1 MTWFNLPL
9 TQDPPRTDGGTACS
23 PIVVDAASARTW
35 LTQQPQANTLGLQS
49 ALLQVLETMNGW
61 RLPAQQRF
69 DALEALRAAL
79 FTVDE
84 DCRRR
89 FERKPLPLAAN
100 EQAVFDTARRLW
112 HAAATGYLHCLRSA
126 VEKAAA
132 GDAPEHPD
140 RFAACVAHR
149 ALVCLRFELI
159 NNLLGAHE
167 ADGALWRNL
176 HATLATAEE
185 LGVCDT
191 PVVDRLLAETRDS
204 TIGGQYAMALLLYL
218 AQAGSLSRAQFLACS
233 RWFARW
239 RETVPVLDAL
249 PQADDAAGET
259 RPATPTRL
267 LALDLA
273 LDRALPRRGE
283 VPGIPRWLVLDGVLR
298 KMRQRRR
305 ALAEGEL
312 PETLKLGSE
321 LSADECD
328 KLLDTLTARLKEAAR
343 RPPLRNGKGAN
354 GSEAPRCEVVT
365 GLPDIHL
372 WLGGSPLTA
381 SEHDALR
388 LQRREQEQIA
398 IFGHV
403 VRNAPAA
410 ITPETWQLA
419 QEDCDARPAS
429 VASMGAAPSDLQA
442 SSPFVSSPL
451 AACPRQIRLCRP
463 AGAGSSRLSPRE
475 LIASRLPGTTGIQL
489 LRVDSVL
496 ARLDGSLSLLVHAL
510 PGVPQALLAEARER
524 GSGRTLREPALLL
537 APVTPPAADAR
548 GTPPPTPLTPP
559 PAAGAQPWL
568 AIVPAGLPGRSS
580 ALTLKDPDKRSYRLL
595 RCAEHGPGDE
605 LWECEAA
612 PAPA

>member
-9 TQDPPRTDGGTACS
+9 TQDPPRTDGGNAS
-23 PIVVDAASARTW
+23 APVVVDAASGRAW
-35 LTQQPQANTLGLQS
+35 LAQQPQANTLGLQS
-49 ALLQVLETMNGW
+49 ALLQVFEAMNGW

-69 DALEALRAAL
+69 DALEALRPAL

-100 EQAVFDTARRLW
+100 EQAVFDTARQLW

-126 VEKAAA
+126 VDKAAA
-132 GDAPEHPD
+132 SDAPDHPD

-149 ALVCLRFELI
+149 ALVCLRFELS

-191 PVVDRLLAETRDS
+191 PIVDRLLAETRDS

-218 AQAGSLSRAQFLACS
+218 AQAWSLSRAQFLACS

-239 RETVPVLDAL
+239 RETVPMLDAL
-249 PQADDAAGET
+249 PEADDAAGET

-305 ALAEGEL
+305 ALAEGES
-312 PETLKLGSE
+312 PEALKLGSE
-321 LSADECD
+321 LSADDCG
-328 KLLDTLTARLKEAAR
+328 KLLDTLTERLKEAAR
-343 RPPLRNGKGAN
+343 RPPLRNGAN
-354 GSEAPRCEVVT
+354 GSDAARCEVVT

-372 WLGGSPLTA
+372 WLGGSPLAA

-410 ITPETWQLA
+410 IAPETWQLA
-419 QEDCDARPAS
+419 QEDCDARPANKIGT
-429 VASMGAAPSDLQA
+429 VAVSTDPLA
-442 SSPFVSSPL
+442 SGPLVSS
-451 AACPRQIRLCRP
+451 PRQIRLCRP

-475 LIASRLPGTTGIQL
+475 LIASRLPGTAGIQL

-496 ARLDGSLSLLVHAL
+496 ARLDGSLSLLVHVL

-524 GSGRTLREPALLL
+524 GSGRMLREPALLL
-537 APVTPPAADAR
+537 APTPPAADAR
-548 GTPPPTPLTPP
+548 GTPEATPLTPLTP
-559 PAAGAQPWL
+559 QPAAVAQPWL
-568 AIVPAGLPGRSS
+568 AIVPAGLPARSS
-580 ALTLKDPDKRSYRLL
+580 ALTLKAPDKRPYRLQ
-595 RCAEHGPGDE
+595 RCCEHGAGDE
-605 LWECEAA
+605 LWECETA
-612 PAPA
+612 PSPA